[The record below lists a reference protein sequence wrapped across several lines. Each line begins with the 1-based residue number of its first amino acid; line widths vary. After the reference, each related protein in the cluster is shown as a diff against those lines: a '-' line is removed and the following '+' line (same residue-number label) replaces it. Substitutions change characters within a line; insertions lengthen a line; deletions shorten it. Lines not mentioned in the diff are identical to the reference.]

1 MNWQN
6 VNLNSSY
13 ESSQNILDSYNFDTL
28 LLEISCNIK
37 DTEINENTVI
47 EQAMLS
53 IRQKYESAID
63 ILHDNLQNITD
74 KAIADSKIN

>member
-6 VNLNSSY
+6 VNLNDSY
-13 ESSQNILDSYNFDTL
+13 EVDQNLLDPYNFNTL

-37 DTEINENTVI
+37 DSEITENTVR

-53 IRQKYESAID
+53 IRQKYNAAID
-63 ILHDNLQNITD
+63 ILHDNLSNITA
-74 KAIADSKIN
+74 KAIADSKL